1 MKHYTV
7 AIAFVMAVAIGLLLT
22 ASTTNANCL
31 KRPVFVGMGYKLLH
45 GNPDGGDNG
54 LDPGLT
60 FRNILQIDFDEGK
73 TRKIRGNSICVPD
86 QVNMIPLSSCTY
98 KETAQ
103 IFVGTQTYQKKLS
116 ASVDGNVNGS

>member
-22 ASTTNANCL
+22 ASTTNANCV

-73 TRKIRGNSICVPD
+73 TKNIQGNIICVPD
-86 QVNMIPLSSCTY
+86 QVNMIPLSSCTLN
-98 KETAQ
+98 ETAQ
-103 IFVGTQTYQKKLS
+103 IFVGPQSYQKKLS
-116 ASVDGNVNGS
+116 ASVNANLDTS